1 MKIAVLG
8 ATGWIGSTIKQEAL
22 TRGHQVIAISRTTN
36 NADDENNV
44 ETRTLDL
51 LSQESMTNAVQGAD
65 VVIAAIGGRAK
76 GNHDIVPNTAR
87 RLLEEL
93 PACGINRLLWVGG
106 AGSLE
111 VAPGVALIDTPE
123 FPAEYQPEAKAQGEA
138 LALFKAS
145 ESTLNWVFVSPAA
158 EIFPGERTGQYRTGG
173 DQLLIDN
180 DGNSRVSVQDFAV
193 ALIDEAEKNTYKKER
208 IGIAY

>member
-22 TRGHQVIAISRTTN
+22 ARGHQVIAISRTIN
-36 NADDENNV
+36 NADESNV
-44 ETRTLDL
+44 EARTLDL
-51 LSQESMTNAVQGAD
+51 LSNDSIANAVKGAD

-76 GNHDIVPNTAR
+76 GNHDIVAKTAK

-93 PACGINRLLWVGG
+93 PATGVKRLLWVGG

-111 VAPGVALIDTPE
+111 VSPGLALSDTPN
-123 FPAEYQPEAKAQGEA
+123 FPAAFHDEAKAQGEA
-138 LALFKAS
+138 LAIFKAS
-145 ESTLNWVFVSPAA
+145 DSELNWVFVSPAA
-158 EIFPGERTGQYRTGG
+158 DIFPGERTGHYRTGG
-173 DQLLIDN
+173 DQLLTDN
-180 DGNSRVSVQDFAV
+180 EGNCRVSVQDYAV
-193 ALIDEAEKNTYKKER
+193 ALINEAEKSAYNKER